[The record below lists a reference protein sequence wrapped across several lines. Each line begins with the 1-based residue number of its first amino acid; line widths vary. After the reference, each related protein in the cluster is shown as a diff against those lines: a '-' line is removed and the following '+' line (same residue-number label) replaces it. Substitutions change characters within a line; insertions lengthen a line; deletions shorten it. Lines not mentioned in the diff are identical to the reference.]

1 MYDMNT
7 ILKAMAE
14 GKTAD
19 DLAKEFTDALN
30 AANAKLEADRIE
42 AEEAAKAKLA
52 AERAKSA
59 RINRLAKIMED
70 IIAYILDYYKDMLP
84 KDIADEL
91 SAATLENCVETAK
104 EVDALI
110 EEIAPSLP
118 LLIKMAELQESF
130 GNSNIIKVPSIKVA
144 AAPVQ
149 RGKKRDIKT
158 LSDDEAGDIL
168 SQFLKDLSKF

>member
-1 MYDMNT
+1 MNKNF
-7 ILKAMAE
+7 ILKKLAE

-30 AANAKLEADRIE
+30 AAT
-42 AEEAAKAKLA
+42 AEVKRQEEEKIKAK
-52 AERAKSA
+52 EAK
-59 RINRLAKIMED
+59 IDRLAKIVED
-70 IIAYILDYYKDMLP
+70 MIVYVLDYYKDALP
-84 KDIADEL
+84 KEMVDEL
-91 SAATLENCVETAK
+91 AASTPESYVETAK
-104 EVDALI
+104 EVDVLI

-118 LLIKMAELQESF
+118 MLIKLAKLQESF

-168 SQFLKDLSKF
+168 SQFLKDLSTF

>member
-19 DLAKEFTDALN
+19 DLAKEFSDALN
-30 AANAKLEADRIE
+30 AANAEIKRQEEEKTLAKNLKIE
-42 AEEAAKAKLA
+42 
-52 AERAKSA
+52 
-59 RINRLAKIMED
+59 RLAKIIED
-70 IIAYILDYYKDMLP
+70 ICSYVLNYYADALP
-84 KDIADEL
+84 NEIIDEL
-91 SAATLENCVETAK
+91 NGSSPESYIESAK

-110 EEIAPSLP
+110 EKIVPSLP
-118 LLIKMAELQESF
+118 MLIKLAELQESF
-130 GNSNIIKVPSIKVA
+130 GNSNIVKVPSIKVA

-158 LSDDEAGDIL
+158 LSDDKAGDIL
-168 SQFLKDLSKF
+168 SQFLKDLSSF

>member
-19 DLAKEFTDALN
+19 DLAKEFSDALN
-30 AANAKLEADRIE
+30 AANAEIKRQ
-42 AEEAAKAKLA
+42 EEESFKAKSVKLG
-52 AERAKSA
+52 
-59 RINRLAKIMED
+59 RLAKIMED
-70 IIAYILDYYKDMLP
+70 MITYVLDYYKDMLP
-84 KDIADEL
+84 KEIVDEL
-91 SAATLENCVETAK
+91 SAATPESYVETAK
-104 EVDALI
+104 EVDDLI

-130 GNSNIIKVPSIKVA
+130 GNKNSIKIPSIKVA

-168 SQFLKDLSKF
+168 SQFLKDLSSF